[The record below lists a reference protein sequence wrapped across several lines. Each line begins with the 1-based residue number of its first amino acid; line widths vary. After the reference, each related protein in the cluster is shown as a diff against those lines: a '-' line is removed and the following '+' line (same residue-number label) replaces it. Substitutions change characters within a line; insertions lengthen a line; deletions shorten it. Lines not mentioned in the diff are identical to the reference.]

1 MSFELKLE
9 YNRQVR
15 RTGVLVAKYLRDV
28 RRIPQALIDLILK
41 ELRNT
46 LRVVP
51 RRSLTLNL
59 PINLQQFALD
69 PLETESPFRA
79 YYDRWGGPG
88 RYYFSS
94 LDPNNYPRRTDWAHP
109 TRFDEMVTGRR
120 YLDNREDP
128 PQRIVEGQSGLGLY
142 GGRLGY
148 GSFQ

>member
-1 MSFELKLE
+1 MSLELKLE

-28 RRIPQALIDLILK
+28 RHIPQALIDLILK

-59 PINLQQFALD
+59 PMNLQQFALN

-94 LDPNNYPRRTDWAHP
+94 LDSDHYPRRTDWAHP

-128 PQRIVEGQSGLGLY
+128 VQRIVEGFSGLGLY

-148 GSFQ
+148 GSFE

>member
-9 YNRQVR
+9 YNQQVR

-59 PINLQQFALD
+59 PINLQQFALS
-69 PLETESPFRA
+69 PLETDSPFRA
-79 YYDRWGGPG
+79 YFNYGATLPSNS
-88 RYYFSS
+88 FSTFE
-94 LDPNNYPRRTDWAHP
+94 YPRRADWAHP
-109 TRFDEMVTGRR
+109 TMFDELVTGKRHVTGR
-120 YLDNREDP
+120 EEP
-128 PQRIVEGQSGLGLY
+128 PQRIVQGPLGLGKY
-142 GGRLGY
+142 GNRLGY

>member
-1 MSFELKLE
+1 MGKSFSLSVTRSRGGAGACLGAAAALTL
-9 YNRQVR
+9 V
-15 RTGVLVAKYLRDV
+15 GVGIVIYSGSSNIA
-28 RRIPQALIDLILK
+28 
-41 ELRNT
+41 
-46 LRVVP
+46 
-51 RRSLTLNL
+51 LTLNL
-59 PINLQQFALD
+59 PGTQFDELALN
-69 PLETESPFRA
+69 PLETESPLRA

-94 LDPNNYPRRTDWAHP
+94 LDSNNYPRRTDWANP

-128 PQRIVEGQSGLGLY
+128 PQRIVEGRSGLGLY